1 VPRKPSPAAKW
12 SQYLALR
19 AAVGLSYLLGVRLS
33 LLIATGVGRILFFFD
48 RKHRRRALTNVRFAF
63 PEWDEDRVTRV
74 ALKSCRRLAQL
85 AVEMILMPRR
95 IRAENYE
102 SHLTR
107 HDPNRA
113 MDLFHARQPM
123 VLLTGHFGTW
133 EAIPYLFSLEGHA
146 IAVTVRPLDNPL
158 INNWL
163 LGVRRTHGVNVI
175 EKWNDADARIIAAI
189 ENREAVGFVAD
200 QNGGERGLFVPF
212 FGRLASTPKTV
223 GLLAMGRNLP
233 IVCGFARRVKR
244 YDLDYEITAVEIIR
258 PEDWRECSD
267 PLFYITAR
275 YVSVIEQF
283 VRKHPEEYLWMHRR
297 WKNRPRFEREGK
309 PMPSSL
315 KEKLRELPW
324 VDEPLIEQLQKP
336 LGFDSYA

>member
-1 VPRKPSPAAKW
+1 MPRKQNPAATW

-19 AAVGLSYLLGVRLS
+19 AAVGLSYLLGVRVS
-33 LLIATGVGRILFFFD
+33 ILIATGVGRILFFFD
-48 RKHRRRALTNVRFAF
+48 RKHRRRALNNVRLAF
-63 PEWDEDRVTRV
+63 PEWDDDRVTQV

-85 AVEMILMPRR
+85 AVEMIFMPRR

-102 SHLTR
+102 AHLVR
-107 HDPNRA
+107 RDPHRA
-113 MDLFHARQPM
+113 LDLFHARQPM

-133 EAIPYLFSLEGHA
+133 EAIPYFFSLEGHA
-146 IAVTVRPLDNPL
+146 IAATVRPLDNPL
-158 INNWL
+158 INDWL

-175 EKWNDADARIIAAI
+175 EKWDDADARIIAAI

-200 QNGGERGLFVPF
+200 QNGGERGVFVPF

-233 IVCGFARRVKR
+233 IVCGFARRLKR
-244 YDLDYEITAVEIIR
+244 YDLEYEISATAIIR
-258 PEDWRECSD
+258 PEEWRDRSD
-267 PLFYITAR
+267 PLYYITAR
-275 YVSVIEQF
+275 YVSVIERF
-283 VRKHPEEYLWMHRR
+283 VREHPQEYLWMHRR
-297 WKNRPRFEREGK
+297 WKNRPRFEREGT

-315 KEKLRELPW
+315 KAKLRELPW